1 MFDFKML
8 CDIPSAHIKCAFLEV
23 TEQFYTNSGD

>member
-8 CDIPSAHIKCAFLEV
+8 CDIPSVHIKYDFLEV
-23 TEQFYTNSGD
+23 TKDVYTNSGD